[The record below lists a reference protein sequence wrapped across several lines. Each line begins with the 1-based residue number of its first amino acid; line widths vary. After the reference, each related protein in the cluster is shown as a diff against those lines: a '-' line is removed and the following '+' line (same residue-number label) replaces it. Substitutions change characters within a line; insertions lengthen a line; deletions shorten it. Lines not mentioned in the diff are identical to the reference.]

1 MSKRDAHIERIH
13 IYAMTTQTLVALIVI
28 LFVFAAF
35 VEMEEQVKWAM
46 AVSMI
51 ILMIPSFIFG
61 RKWLK
66 AIDQLDDL

>member
-13 IYAMTTQTLVALIVI
+13 TYAMMTQTLVALIVI

-35 VEMEEQVKWAM
+35 VEMEEQMKWAM

-51 ILMIPSFIFG
+51 ILMIPAFIFG

>member
-1 MSKRDAHIERIH
+1 MSKREAHIERIH
-13 IYAMTTQTLVALIVI
+13 TYAMMTQTLVALIVI

-35 VEMEEQVKWAM
+35 VEMEEQVKWVM

-51 ILMIPSFIFG
+51 ILMIPAFIFG

-66 AIDQLDDL
+66 AIDQLDDF

>member
-13 IYAMTTQTLVALIVI
+13 TYAMMTQTLVALIVI

-35 VEMEEQVKWAM
+35 VEMEEQLKWVM

-51 ILMIPSFIFG
+51 ILMIPAFIFG

-66 AIDQLDDL
+66 TIDQFDDL